1 MIPTRDSLGEVVKV
15 TRNYQVTIPAAVRTK
30 ANIREG
36 DLVEV
41 LYDEDEGVIK
51 IIPVRRKRL
60 TIRLGRR
67 ITVEEIEEAI
77 EELLDE
83 ATSP

>member
-1 MIPTRDSLGEVVKV
+1 MGEIVKV
-15 TRNYQVTIPAAVRTK
+15 TRNYQVTIPATVRAK

-41 LYDEDEGVIK
+41 LYDEEEGAIK

-77 EELLDE
+77 EEALDE

>member
-1 MIPTRDSLGEVVKV
+1 MGEVVKV
-15 TRNYQVTIPAAVRTK
+15 TRNYQVTIPAAVRAK

>member
-1 MIPTRDSLGEVVKV
+1 LGEVVKV
-15 TRNYQVTIPAAVRTK
+15 TRNYQVTIPATVRAK

-41 LYDEDEGVIK
+41 LYDEEEGVIK

-67 ITVEEIEEAI
+67 IMVEEIEEAV

>member
-1 MIPTRDSLGEVVKV
+1 LGEVVKV

>member
-1 MIPTRDSLGEVVKV
+1 MGEVVKV
-15 TRNYQVTIPAAVRTK
+15 TRNYQVTIPATVRAK

-41 LYDEDEGVIK
+41 LYDEEEGVIK

-67 ITVEEIEEAI
+67 IMVEEIEEAV

>member
-1 MIPTRDSLGEVVKV
+1 MGEVVKV

>member
-1 MIPTRDSLGEVVKV
+1 MVKV
-15 TRNYQVTIPAAVRTK
+15 TRNYQVTIPATVRAK

-41 LYDEDEGVIK
+41 LYDEEEGVIK

-67 ITVEEIEEAI
+67 ITVEEIEEAV